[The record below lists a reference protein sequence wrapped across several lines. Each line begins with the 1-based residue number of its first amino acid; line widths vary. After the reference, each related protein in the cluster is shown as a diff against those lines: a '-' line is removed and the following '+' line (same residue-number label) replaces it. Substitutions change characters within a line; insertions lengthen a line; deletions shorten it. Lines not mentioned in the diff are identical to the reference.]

1 MARLGGKDGD
11 KHNSR
16 GEKKLQGARRRNP
29 PATTPHGRGECG
41 DGCDGRRLM
50 SANAPI
56 QDATHMSERESCAED
71 PLEKNERDRSNF
83 VRELVQRPKEPAEV
97 SATRLAAP
105 PKRIVQFW
113 DDLGGLPND
122 VRECMESWKKL
133 EQSGFDIQVF
143 DESSATDF
151 IRAHLGLRHVRAF
164 EKCYHPSM
172 KSDYFRY
179 SYIFVEGGF
188 YIDADDVY
196 HGTTIDHL
204 FSDGRLKLQPFCYDI
219 ATAQMVSPS
228 AFATPGANRPSW
240 IFYFNTTPLIAV
252 RNHPIVERALLNA
265 TISLEQKSKT
275 TLPEVQATTGPGN
288 LTRSVFE
295 LLADATYP
303 ADALFV
309 LNDWERTST
318 SKWPLSY
325 RSDKRNW
332 RLSNQQAYRASRH
345 AEDL

>member
-1 MARLGGKDGD
+1 
-11 KHNSR
+11 
-16 GEKKLQGARRRNP
+16 
-29 PATTPHGRGECG
+29 
-41 DGCDGRRLM
+41 
-50 SANAPI
+50 
-56 QDATHMSERESCAED
+56 MSEFSEAD
-71 PLEKNERDRSNF
+71 PLSKDERNRSNF
-83 VRELVQRPKEPAEV
+83 VRELVQRANEPHLR
-97 SATRLAAP
+97 SAAHLATVP

-113 DDLGGLPND
+113 DDLGRLPQD
-122 VRECMESWKKL
+122 VRECMDSWKELK
-133 EQSGFDIQVF
+133 QSGFEIQIF
-143 DESSATDF
+143 DESAAREF
-151 IRAHLGLRHVRAF
+151 IRTHLGSRYENAF

-196 HGTTIDHL
+196 HGTAIDHL

-219 ATAQMVSPS
+219 STAQMVPPS
-228 AFATPGANRPSW
+228 NFVNLGANQLSW

-265 TISLEQKSKT
+265 TTSLEQEFT
-275 TLPEVQATTGPGN
+275 GELPEVQASTGPGN

-295 LLADATYP
+295 MLAEESCP
-303 ADALFV
+303 EDALLV
-309 LNDWERTST
+309 VHDWEKTST

-332 RLSNQQAYRASRH
+332 RFSNQQAYRSSSR
-345 AEDL
+345 AEEL